1 MKKKIIVAKVS
12 DDGRQKR
19 LTIPNQKETKE
30 WEQGDLIKLEKI
42 KLKWNTPNTLKGGV
56 SKK

>member
-42 KLKWNTPNTLKGGV
+42 KLK
-56 SKK
+56 